1 MSNRTKEE
9 EIARDLFE
17 RNGAVLSITDVIKFT
32 GRSREFVKK
41 YITND
46 LDMIGGYQGNS
57 RTYYYRDVA
66 RKIAGN

>member
-1 MSNRTKEE
+1 M
-9 EIARDLFE
+9 
-17 RNGAVLSITDVIKFT
+17 SITDVIKFT